1 MSRTSKAVLLDL
13 CVVASSV
20 WYVRVDNLMAGI
32 FSSFGFVGLAIS
44 KVIESVG
51 YCVGRAAVP
60 FHRGFE
66 RGFIIDGEIDVGN
79 C

>member
-1 MSRTSKAVLLDL
+1 
-13 CVVASSV
+13 
-20 WYVRVDNLMAGI
+20 MAGI